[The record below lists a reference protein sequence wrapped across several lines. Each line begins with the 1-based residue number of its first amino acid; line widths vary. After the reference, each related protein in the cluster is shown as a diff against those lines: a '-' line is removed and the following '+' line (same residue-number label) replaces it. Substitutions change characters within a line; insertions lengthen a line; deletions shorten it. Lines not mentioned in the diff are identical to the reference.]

1 MSRYTTRLS
10 TIAHSQQGLFLALA
24 SVTAGNVVFHILA
37 GRALGPSDYG
47 TLSALLTILLGLAVP
62 AGAVQVAL
70 TTKVVHLRRSDRQVD
85 YQQLALVF
93 AAFGLFGA
101 ALLTTGSAALARF
114 LNMRGVSDIY
124 LVGAFFVPT
133 AMGIVYR
140 SVLLGQ
146 ERFFDLSRILIF
158 GTALRVGAGLILFA
172 TQAGVTG
179 ALVGTLISEIAT
191 TLFLARGCRGDVTAA
206 AKPSPSIP
214 SPSIPSPSI
223 PWRLTLRA
231 TEVVAGIAAF
241 GGLWVLLGAD
251 TILARHHLDP
261 IDAGAYAATALAAR
275 TVLFLPQAA
284 VTAALPKFAAERR
297 EAISHLMDTLLI
309 CLTLGL
315 AVTVAL
321 LGLAQP
327 VGHLVMGSAF
337 PLDSGVM
344 AILAGAAIWLA
355 LLTALVNF
363 HLAQGETRLA
373 ARVWIGFPVLLILA
387 SRTTA
392 NPRGLALV
400 VLGSGALATVALTLP
415 LLKAQREQLAASGVG
430 PVALATLD
438 LTIVIPFLNEG
449 NRTRQ
454 LISDLVQQLDGMQ
467 QLDRKQLDRKQHGG
481 FEIIAVS
488 DGSADDGAE
497 LVRAMTDPRVILID
511 KPASEG
517 KGAALRTGMTLA
529 QGHQIATIDGDGDI
543 AASHL
548 QPMLAEL
555 DLFHADAIIGSKHHP
570 RSNAEASSSRK
581 LLSLAGRAAARV
593 LLSSPIP
600 DSQTGIKVF
609 RRDLVVDVL
618 PRTRENGYL
627 FDLELLLAARARGFD
642 HLIESPVQI
651 PSSSQSS
658 VGPLAILKSG
668 ISLLRLIGRFSGV
681 GESPAAKPSTER
693 SLQGVTV

>member
-1 MSRYTTRLS
+1 MSRRTTRLS

-62 AGAVQVAL
+62 AGAIQVAL
-70 TTKVVHLRRSDRQVD
+70 TTKVVHLRRANRQVD
-85 YQQLALVF
+85 HQQLALVF

-101 ALLTTGSAALARF
+101 ALLTTGSPALARF
-114 LNMRGVSDIY
+114 LNLGSISDIY

-146 ERFFDLSRILIF
+146 EHFLDLSRILVF

-179 ALVGTLISEIAT
+179 ALIGTLISEIAT
-191 TLFLARGCRGDVTAA
+191 TLLLARGCRSSTSPASPPSSHV
-206 AKPSPSIP
+206 PSPL
-214 SPSIPSPSI
+214 I

-231 TEVVAGIAAF
+231 TEVIGGIAAF

-284 VTAALPKFAAERR
+284 VTAALPKFASERR
-297 EAISHLMDTLLI
+297 EAISHLMDTLLV
-309 CLTLGL
+309 CLALGL
-315 AVTVAL
+315 SVTVAL

-327 VGHLVMGSAF
+327 VGRLVMGNAF

-344 AILAGAAIWLA
+344 AILAGAALWLA

-363 HLAQGETRLA
+363 HLAQGETGLA
-373 ARVWIGFPVLLILA
+373 ARVWIGFPVLLVLA
-387 SRTTA
+387 ARTTA

-400 VLGSGALATVALTLP
+400 VLTSGALATVALTLP
-415 LLKAQREQLAASGVG
+415 LLKAGREQLAASGVG
-430 PVALATLD
+430 PIVPAGLD
-438 LTIVIPFLNEG
+438 LSVVVPFLNEG
-449 NRTRQ
+449 QRTPQ
-454 LISDLVQQLDGMQ
+454 LLTDLVKSLDTT
-467 QLDRKQLDRKQHGG
+467 RRCR

-488 DGSADDGAE
+488 DGSSDAGAG
-497 LVRAMTDPRVILID
+497 LIRAMDDPRILLID
-511 KPASEG
+511 KPISEG

-529 QGHQIATIDGDGDI
+529 QGRQIAMIDGDGDI

-548 QPMLAEL
+548 VPMLQAL

-570 RSNAEASSSRK
+570 HSNTNPSPSRR
-581 LLSLAGRAAARV
+581 LLSLAGRVAAKV

-609 RRDLVVDVL
+609 RRELIVDVL

-642 HLIESPVQI
+642 HLVESPVQI
-651 PSSSQSS
+651 TSTSQST
-658 VGPLAILKSG
+658 VGLLSILSSG
-668 ISLLRLIGRFSGV
+668 VALLRLVGRFSGV
-681 GESPAAKPSTER
+681 KEIPEAAETASPSPER
-693 SLQGVTV
+693 SVQGVTV